1 MRFGLEFD
9 KYVNVAVRSEV
20 VPQHR
25 TKQGEPRDAVGLAE
39 CGQAILLNGN
49 VSCSWSPALQSE
61 LRIPTPITH
70 RLVRG
75 RDWSPALPAR
85 SRDARTVTA
94 RRVCPCCIRGEE
106 YRQLGLTAR
115 FPAQAFQPSS
125 VAVRIH
131 QREREGEAARAGGP
145 CTHRRLSVP
154 VVPPCPRQRYVGGLE
169 TRLDALPPA
178 PHRAPVPIPPATL
191 AGSVVR
197 DRRRHEPARPCAS
210 PRDALLARTR
220 LLRSRSRI
228 SNQASQPAISAWQ
241 RSCHRSQSRYGINPR

>member
-1 MRFGLEFD
+1 MRPSDSPEW
-9 KYVNVAVRSEV
+9 K
-20 VPQHR
+20 
-25 TKQGEPRDAVGLAE
+25 
-39 CGQAILLNGN
+39 C
-49 VSCSWSPALQSE
+49 SCSWSPALQSE

-85 SRDARTVTA
+85 SRDACTVTA

-115 FPAQAFQPSS
+115 FPSQAFQPSS

-131 QREREGEAARAGGP
+131 RRERDGKRLDCAGGP

-154 VVPPCPRQRYVGGLE
+154 VVPPCPLQRYGGLE

-178 PHRAPVPIPPATL
+178 PRRVPVPIPTRQPWPL
-191 AGSVVR
+191 QMNRSSG
-197 DRRRHEPARPCAS
+197 
-210 PRDALLARTR
+210 RTV
-220 LLRSRSRI
+220 
-228 SNQASQPAISAWQ
+228 W
-241 RSCHRSQSRYGINPR
+241 GGK